1 MADRVPTSFGKFVG
15 NALTGG
21 QAGRAHFS
29 TAEVEAER
37 LGAAQRLAALIERR
51 ELLVTR
57 IGEIEFEM
65 TACEKTIR
73 SFD

>member
-1 MADRVPTSFGKFVG
+1 ME
-15 NALTGG
+15 GG
-21 QAGRAHFS
+21 SQHHGRAHFAS
-29 TAEVEAER
+29 AEQESER
-37 LGAAQRLAALIERR
+37 YRAAQRLAALIERR

-65 TACEKTIR
+65 TACEKAIR